1 MVAAVGARMSV
12 DTIDFDAAYAQFKAD
27 VAKERH
33 QRLAPPLVRI
43 WDGNWA
49 LRGRV
54 NNIIS
59 AEITEVNNDVGMANI
74 ELPLDYWI
82 SEWVV
87 NLDKRTTSN
96 IHLTVDKDNIR
107 WSGRLDSFT
116 VRKNEDGTGVL
127 AMAFRHDYAE
137 LLHIICYPNPF
148 LPPEVQFPKLWFCLS
163 GETRILVRENGLPA
177 LRAIKDLA
185 GRPCEVLV
193 DGKAHRSE
201 TGSWRTGV
209 QGVYDLVTESGKTLR
224 LTADHR
230 VLTPNGWVQAQNI
243 GVGGE
248 LVTDHGLT
256 ERVVSFTYAGEEDVY
271 DMAVEDAHRF
281 VAEGITVHNCFGPA
295 KWALK
300 LTAHL
305 NIMRLNG
312 QWWDL
317 GADPLDPAYWPT
329 EGRSTWSMV
338 VKPDAIG
345 SDNSM
350 PALVISRM
358 KSLHDA
364 SKKIVADAQLTWT
377 FRRFLPGDPEP
388 WPGANLRY
396 GCLVIDLEDRSGFTT
411 GTSFFG
417 DLFGGLVRAFA
428 NIGKDGLQEGID
440 IINDPSIPPEYYDP
454 TFKGTLPAAPWVI
467 YRDGP
472 HTGIQTSEFTVKP
485 ATATNVIAGGHSPAG
500 VNELI
505 GAAVQ
510 TVGDLIA
517 AAVFIP
523 PVGGALDRLLAP
535 LYTDVLFSFGRWG
548 FADRKAKAGW
558 SHYHEHFQEGADKA
572 YSLGWLLAMRA
583 GQWATRETTSH
594 EVVVADGAPFHIGGK
609 GFGHFYLG
617 DRVGS
622 TVRGMAPGRVFVDR
636 VSQVSLAWNR
646 EQAPGWRITI
656 GQRDLQDPVLKA
668 WEQLREIISLIQD
681 LGVI

>member
-1 MVAAVGARMSV
+1 MSV
-12 DTIDFDAAYAQFKAD
+12 PTVDFDAVYERFRANAAD
-27 VAKERH
+27 ERFR
-33 QRLAPPLVRI
+33 RLAPPLVRI
-43 WDGNWA
+43 WDGNWQ

-54 NNIIS
+54 TRIVS
-59 AEITEVNNDVGMANI
+59 AEINEVNNDTGMATI

-82 SEWVV
+82 SDWVV
-87 NLDKRTTSN
+87 NLEKRTSN

-107 WSGRLDSFT
+107 WSGRMDSFT
-116 VRKNEDGTGVL
+116 VRKNADGSGVL
-127 AMAFRHDYAE
+127 ALSFKHDYEE
-137 LLHIICYPNPF
+137 LKHIICYPNPF
-148 LPPEVQFPKLWFCLS
+148 LPPEVQFPKLWFC
-163 GETRILVRENGLPA
+163 
-177 LRAIKDLA
+177 
-185 GRPCEVLV
+185 
-193 DGKAHRSE
+193 
-201 TGSWRTGV
+201 
-209 QGVYDLVTESGKTLR
+209 
-224 LTADHR
+224 
-230 VLTPNGWVQAQNI
+230 
-243 GVGGE
+243 
-248 LVTDHGLT
+248 
-256 ERVVSFTYAGEEDVY
+256 
-271 DMAVEDAHRF
+271 
-281 VAEGITVHNCFGPA
+281 FGPA

-312 QWWDL
+312 KFWDL
-317 GADPLDPAYWPT
+317 SPDPMDPAYWPSD
-329 EGRSTWSMV
+329 GRSSWSMV
-338 VKPDAIG
+338 VKPDPIG
-345 SDNSM
+345 IDNSL

-396 GCLVIDLEDRSGFTT
+396 GCLVIDLEDRSGFTK

-417 DLFGGLVRAFA
+417 DLFGGLVRAFV
-428 NIGKDGLQEGID
+428 NLGSDGLKEGID
-440 IINDPSIPPEYYDP
+440 IIDDPSIPAEYRDP
-454 TFKGTLPAAPWVI
+454 DFKGTLPEAPWVI

-485 ATATNVIAGGHSPAG
+485 ATDVGVIAGGHSPAG

-505 GAAVQ
+505 GAAIQ

-517 AAVFIP
+517 AAVFVP
-523 PVGGALDRLLAP
+523 PIGGALDRILAP
-535 LYTDVLFSFGRWG
+535 LYTDVLFSFGKWG
-548 FADRKAKAGW
+548 FPDRKAKLGW

-594 EVVVADGAPFHIGGK
+594 EVVVADGAPYHIGGR

-636 VSQVSLAWNR
+636 VTQVSLAWNR
-646 EQAPGWRITI
+646 EQAPGWKITV
-656 GQRDLQDPVLKA
+656 GQREDQDPVIKA
-668 WEQLREIISLIQD
+668 WEQLREILSLIQD
-681 LGVI
+681 LGVL